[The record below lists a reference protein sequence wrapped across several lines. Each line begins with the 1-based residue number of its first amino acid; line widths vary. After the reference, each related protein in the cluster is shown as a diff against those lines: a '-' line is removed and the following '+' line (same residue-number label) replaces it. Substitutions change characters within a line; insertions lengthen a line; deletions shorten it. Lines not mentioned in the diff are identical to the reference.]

1 MIFSHS
7 FLSTLRKKVRRKS
20 SMNWDPIKENEF
32 ESVLNRFSAFI
43 RAHIVKFN
51 LQKYGLDPDD
61 IVQEVRIKIW
71 KLLHNEK
78 YISNYP
84 SYIKKIVDSSVIDQF
99 RKLKREEGIFLQEK
113 MKKISEKQNVFL
125 ADNSQDGYLKEI
137 VGQTVERLRESRRQV
152 VKLYLM
158 NLSIEE
164 ISIIQNWTK
173 DKTRN
178 LLYRGLSDLK
188 VYLKNKDIENGNQ
201 DK

>member
-1 MIFSHS
+1 MI
-7 FLSTLRKKVRRKS
+7 KS
-20 SMNWDPIKENEF
+20 KSGMNWDPRKEKEF
-32 ESVLNRFSAFI
+32 ELILNRFSAFI
-43 RAHIVKFN
+43 RAQIVKFN

-61 IVQEVRIKIW
+61 IAQEVRIKIW

-84 SYIKKIVDSSVIDQF
+84 SYIKKIIDSSVIDQF
-99 RKLKREEGIFLQEK
+99 RKLKREEGVFLQEK
-113 MKKISEKQNVFL
+113 MKKISEKQNLFS
-125 ADNSQDGYLKEI
+125 ADHSQDGCLKEI
-137 VGQTVERLRESRRQV
+137 IGQSVEKLRESRRQV

-164 ISIIQNWTK
+164 ISLIKNWSK

-188 VYLKNKDIENGNQ
+188 IYLKKKDNEYDFK

>member
-1 MIFSHS
+1 MIK
-7 FLSTLRKKVRRKS
+7 LKS